1 MPTGFD
7 LTCEAARLVAELEE
21 VDGVVDDQ
29 WERRFDALV
38 EDSGDK
44 LGAYK
49 AVVDRLNTD
58 ADYLAREAK
67 RYQARVAALRR
78 QRDRVREMA
87 RALLVAHLELTGERK
102 VKAVAYTA
110 WLQSTTSLVGPSDP
124 SDWPAAFV
132 SSVPK
137 IDKRSAL
144 DALKAGEEHD
154 GISLAHGFAVRFR

>member
-7 LTCEAARLVAELEE
+7 LTCEASRLVAELEE

-49 AVVDRLNTD
+49 AVVDRLNNE
-58 ADYLAREAK
+58 ADYLAREVK
-67 RYQARVAALRR
+67 RYQGRIATLRR
-78 QRDRVREMA
+78 QRDRVRGMA
-87 RALLVAHLELTGERK
+87 RDLLIAHLELTGDKR
-102 VKAVAYTA
+102 VKAPEYTA
-110 WLQSTTSLVGPSDP
+110 WLQATAALSGPADP

-144 DALKAGEEHD
+144 DALKAGEEH
-154 GISLAHGFAVRFR
+154 HGLSIVAGYAIRWR